1 MQTGRHGSDSFRTL
15 RDGDSVC
22 GGVYRGTIQG
32 SQQEPRFAVPTCWL
46 CTDLHLFA
54 RPHDSDIS
62 SLGYLTRIDTCLRR
76 RYYCINSGS
85 FLQLESSLQ
94 KPASMITLQSRKTLA
109 ASKGSRSSKPISAA
123 MIIAIVVVAIVVIG
137 LVTRL
142 LAMVTRERRED
153 IDIEPEG
160 AYWLLILFQ

>member
-1 MQTGRHGSDSFRTL
+1 
-15 RDGDSVC
+15 
-22 GGVYRGTIQG
+22 
-32 SQQEPRFAVPTCWL
+32 
-46 CTDLHLFA
+46 
-54 RPHDSDIS
+54 
-62 SLGYLTRIDTCLRR
+62 
-76 RYYCINSGS
+76 
-85 FLQLESSLQ
+85 
-94 KPASMITLQSRKTLA
+94 MITLQSRKTLA
-109 ASKGSRSSKPISAA
+109 ASKGSTSSKPISAA